1 MFRPS
6 SSTDGDTEKRYS
18 ERKVRE
24 RERDWVIVTRLGVTD
39 EERL

>member
-1 MFRPS
+1 MKDEYDLVRPQWK
-6 SSTDGDTEKRYS
+6 GGRRE
-18 ERKVRE
+18 RE